1 MSRNSLSAIEFRNR
15 QNKFL
20 NLTWEEIGNYRILH
34 LTQNVGR
41 NYFWVYL
48 IQDVFVPALY
58 QIFLSLVKCSVMNTK
73 FGLWSKKKLIFTMIL
88 ICILKR
94 ISIFRRTS
102 SLSSYGSI
110 WLLKCNLWPYDFHND
125 IEKWW
130 SSKISHALFMAQI
143 WYAFQ
148 ALTHKNFCHLLK
160 K

>member
-58 QIFLSLVKCSVMNTK
+58 QIFLWSNVL
-73 FGLWSKKKLIFTMIL
+73 LWIQNLAFDVKKLIFTMIL

-94 ISIFRRTS
+94 ITGRYSGRIRPPPPGGGIQGNFSKTGKIWNWNSRAICRFSCIF
-102 SLSSYGSI
+102 
-110 WLLKCNLWPYDFHND
+110 
-125 IEKWW
+125 
-130 SSKISHALFMAQI
+130 
-143 WYAFQ
+143 
-148 ALTHKNFCHLLK
+148 
-160 K
+160 